1 MLTVKDLS
9 EKAGITPTELRKLLR
24 KEFNRA
30 GKTEVEG
37 NCMEYRFDFNDPT
50 VKQIIDM
57 VKGQQ
62 AEKSKPEK
70 PWNRAEWITE
80 DNELRRR
87 KMANNSTNGQAAAFK
102 PLVGGSNPPAAAFTF
117 SKVISYT
124 SANATT

>member
-24 KEFNRA
+24 KEFNRP

-50 VKQIIDM
+50 VKQIIDR

-80 DNELRRR
+80 DNEQRRY
-87 KMANNSTNGQAAAFK
+87 NNEAQ
-102 PLVGGSNPPAAAFTF
+102 
-117 SKVISYT
+117 
-124 SANATT
+124 